1 MEEVSDFAAVVGGRV
16 DKVLCTGDDGT
27 AAVEVT
33 RTAALSG
40 KTGRPVAIGQVLDD
54 CDGV

>member
-16 DKVLCTGDDGT
+16 DKVLCTGDDGI

-33 RTAALSG
+33 RAAALSG
-40 KTGRPVAIGQVLDD
+40 KTGRSVAIGQVLDD